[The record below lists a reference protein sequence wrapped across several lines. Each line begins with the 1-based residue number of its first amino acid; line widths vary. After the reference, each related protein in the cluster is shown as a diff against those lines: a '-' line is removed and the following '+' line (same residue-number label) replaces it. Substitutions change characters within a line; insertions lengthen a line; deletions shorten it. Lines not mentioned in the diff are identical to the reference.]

1 MTWLATRRGPKAS
14 RSTGARF
21 GRARA
26 WAGTIAAWQCG
37 LACSASV
44 PLVTRGPHPSNGSV
58 QPVVVDSRPPPVK
71 VQVIPPSPNS
81 DCQWAD
87 GEWVW
92 RASEWRWQDGGWLS
106 PNDQCYFAD
115 AVFVWLPSRFDHTG
129 VLYYTRSQWYHE
141 QTHQPCEAPPPCLA
155 SD

>member
-1 MTWLATRRGPKAS
+1 M
-14 RSTGARF
+14 
-21 GRARA
+21 
-26 WAGTIAAWQCG
+26 
-37 LACSASV
+37 
-44 PLVTRGPHPSNGSV
+44 